1 MPLDAVR
8 CEIPPLPKCVTIRSR
23 AQGRMGVFHYPDSS
37 ALGSDRS
44 LPNLLA
50 DGGVRV
56 RRTDAG
62 RRALGVLPNTQAGP
76 AISYEEFYFV
86 YFNRPFSVYQ

>member
-1 MPLDAVR
+1 M
-8 CEIPPLPKCVTIRSR
+8 E
-23 AQGRMGVFHYPDSS
+23 GFHYPDSS

-50 DGGVRV
+50 EGGVRV
-56 RRTDAG
+56 RRTGAG

-76 AISYEEFYFV
+76 AISLQEIHFV
-86 YFNRPFSVYQ
+86 

>member
-1 MPLDAVR
+1 
-8 CEIPPLPKCVTIRSR
+8 
-23 AQGRMGVFHYPDSS
+23 MGVFHYPDSS

-50 DGGVRV
+50 ERGVRV
-56 RRTDAG
+56 RQTGPG

-76 AISYEEFYFV
+76 AISYEEFYIV
-86 YFNRPFSVYQ
+86 YFNRPFFVYQ